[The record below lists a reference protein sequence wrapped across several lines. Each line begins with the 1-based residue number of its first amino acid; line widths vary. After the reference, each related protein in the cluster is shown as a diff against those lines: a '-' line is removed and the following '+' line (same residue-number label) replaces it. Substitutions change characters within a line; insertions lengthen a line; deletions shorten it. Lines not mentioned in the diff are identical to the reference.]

1 MKKKPTKKPK
11 PKVEPTTAPPKPDAP
26 LEWHIE
32 TKRIGDL
39 EEWEKNPRRL
49 TEKQAEDLRT
59 SLKKFGYVEPI
70 VVNFDGKSIIGGH
83 QRRRVMLQRLDINRD
98 TEVEV
103 RVPNRP
109 LIEKDFEELALRLN
123 KNVGEFDWDSLANN
137 FPQEFLM
144 DLGFIPADF
153 GLEDSTKFPKGPE
166 PGEIDPT
173 VCSKCKR
180 PLD

>member
-11 PKVEPTTAPPKPDAP
+11 PKVEPTTAPPRPDAP

-32 TKRIGDL
+32 HKRIGDL

-83 QRRRVMLQRLDINRD
+83 QRRRVMLQRLLVDQNA
-98 TEVEV
+98 EVDV
-103 RVPNRP
+103 RMPNRP
-109 LIEKDFEELALRLN
+109 LIEKEFEELALRLN
-123 KNVGEFDWDSLANN
+123 KNVGEFDFDMLANM
-137 FPQEFLM
+137 FETDWLL
-144 DLGFIPADF
+144 DLGFLPHDF
-153 GLEDSTKFPKGPE
+153 GLEDSTKIPKGPE

-173 VCSKCKR
+173 ICPTCKR
-180 PLD
+180 PF